1 MKVSDKKIENEIL
14 EMLLRRDTGKTICP
28 SEVARKLYPE
38 NWREEM
44 EHVRLIARKLVREGK
59 IVITQAGQEV
69 DPDSFK
75 GAIRLRLK

>member
-1 MKVSDKKIENEIL
+1 MKVSDKNIENEIL
-14 EMLLRRDTGKTICP
+14 EMLLRCDAGKTICP
-28 SEVARKLYPE
+28 SEVARKLYPGD
-38 NWREEM
+38 WRAEM
-44 EHVRLIARKLVREGK
+44 EHVRQIARKLVKEGK

>member
-14 EMLLRRDTGKTICP
+14 EMLLRRGEGKTICP
-28 SEVARKLYPE
+28 SEVARKLYSDT
-38 NWREEM
+38 WREEM
-44 EHVRLIARKLVREGK
+44 EHVRQIARKLVKEEK

>member
-1 MKVSDKKIENEIL
+1 MIEDEIL
-14 EMLLRRDTGKTICP
+14 EMLLRRDEGKTICP

-44 EHVRLIARKLVREGK
+44 EHVRQIARKLVKEDK
-59 IVITQAGQEV
+59 IAITQAGQVV
-69 DPDSFK
+69 DPDNFK